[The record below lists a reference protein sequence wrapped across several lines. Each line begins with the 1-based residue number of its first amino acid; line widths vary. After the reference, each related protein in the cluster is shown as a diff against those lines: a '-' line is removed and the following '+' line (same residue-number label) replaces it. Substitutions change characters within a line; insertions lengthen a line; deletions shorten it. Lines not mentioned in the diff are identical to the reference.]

1 MATTLDG
8 EMITRDADAGERPT
22 AARPLALTNDQ
33 MTAILR
39 AAEPL
44 QPDRRDAFVR
54 ELNP

>member
-8 EMITRDADAGERPT
+8 ETITRDADAGERPT